1 MLVIWDFKAHWGGGG
16 GDLRLKVYMGRGI
29 PSGLHQGKTWVG
41 MMTGVNNP
49 IGDPRDLPR
58 GGVNS

>member
-1 MLVIWDFKAHWGGGG
+1 
-16 GDLRLKVYMGRGI
+16 
-29 PSGLHQGKTWVG
+29 

-58 GGVNS
+58 GGGLIPDSRLRGSAAGWGCIFTTGLTIMGLPFYNSY